1 MGYFRTRRPK
11 PHCHGNTVHAFSRP
25 ATAGLPA
32 AKKNRLLLFMLTI
45 RDLKKTIGGRTL
57 FENASMQVNY
67 GECVALAGPNGA
79 GKSTLFSIILHEDEP
94 DSGAIERDEWTMI
107 GHLPQEG
114 EAAGSETVLEVATG
128 RVGEIPRLE
137 ARLRELEQAGAVHD
151 PEYLE
156 AHAKFDALNDAHLE
170 AKAKKMLDGLGFKE
184 RDFHRPAREMSG
196 GWIMRAHLARLL
208 AMEPDLLLLDEPT
221 NHLDLLSLIWLQ
233 NYLKTYSGAILMISH
248 DRQFMD
254 ELAARVYE
262 IAENQL
268 VPYTGNYSSF
278 LEQREANYHQQLAA
292 YKNQQKEIQ
301 GLQEFADRFRSVSS
315 KSAQVQSKIK
325 QIERMEKIE
334 KPLPPR
340 KPFRFQIPQPPR
352 IGQRALVLEGIHMSY
367 GNNVVYRDLNLTVER
382 DERTVLIGPNG
393 AGKST
398 LLKIMAGVLPF
409 QKGERKEGNS
419 AKLGYF
425 SQHRSASLDPAKT
438 VLEEVMASAADLR
451 EDDARAVLGSFMF
464 RKEEIYKKTEVL
476 SGGEK
481 SRLNLVKFLVD
492 PPNLLLMDEPTTHLD
507 ILTVE
512 SLILALEKY
521 EGTLVFISHDIH
533 LIRKLANKVLQVRN
547 GQVIP
552 FLGGY
557 DYYLEKSGLSVIG
570 ERAALT
576 AG

>member
-1 MGYFRTRRPK
+1 MI
-11 PHCHGNTVHAFSRP
+11 
-25 ATAGLPA
+25 
-32 AKKNRLLLFMLTI
+32 TI
-45 RDLKKTIGGRTL
+45 RDLRKTVGGRTL

-67 GECVALAGPNGA
+67 GECVALVGPNGS
-79 GKSTLFSIILHEDEP
+79 GKSTLFSIILREDEP
-94 DSGAIERDEWTMI
+94 DAGTVERDEWTMI
-107 GHLPQEG
+107 GYLPQEG
-114 EAAGSETVLEVATG
+114 EASGSETVLEVATG
-128 RVGEIPRLE
+128 RVGELPRLE
-137 ARLRELEQAGAVHD
+137 ARLHELEKAGDVHV

-156 AHAKFDALNDAHLE
+156 AHAKFDALNDPQVE
-170 AKAKKMLDGLGFKE
+170 ARAKKMLDGLGFKE

-196 GWIMRAHLARLL
+196 GWVMRAHLARLL
-208 AMEPDLLLLDEPT
+208 VMQPDLLLLDEPT

-254 ELAARVYE
+254 ELAGRVYE
-262 IAENQL
+262 IAESRL
-268 VPYTGNYSSF
+268 ISYTGNYSAY
-278 LEQREANYHQQLAA
+278 LEQREAAYTQQLAA

-315 KSAQVQSKIK
+315 KAAQAQSKVK
-325 QIERMEKIE
+325 QIERMELIE

-352 IGQRALVLEGIHMSY
+352 IGQRALVLEGIHMAY
-367 GNNVVYRDLNLTVER
+367 GPHGENVVYRDLNLTVER
-382 DERTVLIGPNG
+382 GERTVLIGPNG

-419 AKLGYF
+419 AKLGYY

-438 VLEEVMASAADLR
+438 VLEEVMASAAELR

-464 RKEEIYKKTEVL
+464 RKQEIYKKTEVL

-481 SRLNLVKFLVD
+481 SRLNLIKFLVD

-533 LIRKLANKVLQVRN
+533 LIRKLANKVLQVRS

-557 DYYLEKSGLSVIG
+557 DYYLEKSGLSAIG

>member
-1 MGYFRTRRPK
+1 
-11 PHCHGNTVHAFSRP
+11 
-25 ATAGLPA
+25 
-32 AKKNRLLLFMLTI
+32 MLTI
-45 RDLKKTIGGRTL
+45 RDLRKTIGGRTL

-67 GECVALAGPNGA
+67 GECVALVGPNGC
-79 GKSTLFSIILHEDEP
+79 GKSTLFSIILHESEP
-94 DSGAIERDEWTMI
+94 DSGAVERDEWTMV
-107 GHLPQEG
+107 GYLPQEG
-114 EAAGSETVLEVATG
+114 EATGSETVLEVATG

-137 ARLRELEQAGAVHD
+137 ARLRELEHAGDVHGA
-151 PEYLE
+151 EYHE
-156 AHAKFDALNDAHLE
+156 AHAKFDALNDPQVE
-170 AKAKKMLDGLGFKE
+170 ARAKKMLDGLGFKD

-196 GWIMRAHLARLL
+196 GWVMRAHLARLL
-208 AMEPDLLLLDEPT
+208 VMAPDLLLLDEPT
-221 NHLDLLSLIWLQ
+221 NHLDLLSLLWLQ

-254 ELAARVYE
+254 ELAGRVYE
-262 IAENQL
+262 IAGARL
-268 VPYTGNYSSF
+268 ISYAGNYSSF
-278 LEQREANYHQQLAA
+278 LEQREAAYHQQVAA
-292 YKNQQKEIQ
+292 FKNQQREIQ

-325 QIERMEKIE
+325 QIERMDLIE
-334 KPLPPR
+334 KPAPPR
-340 KPFRFQIPQPPR
+340 KPFRFHIPQPPR
-352 IGQRALVLEGIHMSY
+352 IGQRALVLEGIHMAY
-367 GNNVVYRDLNLTVER
+367 GDNVVYRDLNLTVER

-398 LLKIMAGVLPF
+398 LLKIMAGVVPF
-409 QKGERKEGNS
+409 QRGERKEGNN

-425 SQHRSASLDPAKT
+425 SQHRSATLDPAKS
-438 VLEEVMASAADLR
+438 VLEEVMASAAGLR
-451 EDDARAVLGSFMF
+451 EDDARAILGSFMF

-533 LIRKLANKVLQVRN
+533 LIRKLANKVLQVRG

-557 DYYLEKSGLSVIG
+557 DYYLEKSGLGVLG